1 MKHFIDLH
9 GMSHKEAL
17 SKTENALIMASL
29 ENGMEFEI
37 ITGNSQ
43 ILQKKIIDKILGKY
57 NFSYYIPSSN
67 LGMIIVSENVLY

>member
-43 ILQKKIIDKILGKY
+43 TLQKKIIDEILGKY

>member
-17 SKTENALIMASL
+17 SKTENALIRASL
-29 ENGMEFEI
+29 ENGIEFEI

-43 ILQKKIIDKILGKY
+43 TLQKKIIDEILGKY

>member
-17 SKTENALIMASL
+17 SKTEEALIKASMD
-29 ENGMEFEI
+29 NGMEFEI
-37 ITGNSQ
+37 ITGNST
-43 ILQKKIIDKILGKY
+43 ILQQKIIDEILGKH